1 MKDWDPLQRNWNA
14 ILLMSKNVE
23 NSALFVVNF
32 QMSTNNAREL
42 NAANSLKQDQNFW
55 WEVAN
60 FQLLLSVSQKT
71 LKNAR
76 QSVQAEDAQENIV
89 ANSLNWTTKLKNSP
103 VKLLDNK
110 FVNLSNIIVAK
121 LYLMEDAN
129 QKFVALT
136 KRMEKSSKNFLANK
150 MVPKFVNEE

>member
-89 ANSLNWTTKLKNSP
+89 ANSLNWTTKLKNSL
-103 VKLLDNK
+103 VKLLDHK

-121 LYLMEDAN
+121 PYLMEDAN
-129 QKFVALT
+129 QKFVALI

>member
-1 MKDWDPLQRNWNA
+1 ML
-14 ILLMSKNVE
+14 
-23 NSALFVVNF
+23 
-32 QMSTNNAREL
+32 TNNAREL

-60 FQLLLSVSQKT
+60 FQLLLSVNQKT

-89 ANSLNWTTKLKNSP
+89 ANSLNWTTKLKNSL
-103 VKLLDNK
+103 VKLLDHK

-121 LYLMEDAN
+121 PYLMEDAN
-129 QKFVALT
+129 QKFVALI

>member
-1 MKDWDPLQRNWNA
+1 ML
-14 ILLMSKNVE
+14 
-23 NSALFVVNF
+23 
-32 QMSTNNAREL
+32 TNNAREL

-60 FQLLLSVSQKT
+60 FQLLLSVNQKT

-103 VKLLDNK
+103 VKLLDHK